1 MNKEFTRMQK
11 LAGIITE
18 GLYTS
23 DAKAPMEAVSHDG
36 ESKMKK
42 SHLKKKIKE
51 MMTSED
57 AEGETG
63 RRRRMYFHV
72 LERGGYD
79 DIKWQGVYNTKEEA
93 QKRAEDLVDMFPRS
107 RFYVESSYSRREPVD
122 VTMEEGTIG
131 QEAYAEMGSID
142 EASSDYTAD
151 AYKIAKELIR
161 RMPFPDALF
170 RSKELFLA
178 TIKALQDE
186 LYNYAEDQFG
196 DAGSASD
203 EYDDY
208 DDSTDVYDDQYPDMA
223 EGRVNEYDTEG
234 LTNAASVADHY
245 LMKAYELGV
254 NGQDLDDDLSYD
266 LLDHLKG
273 FSDEFSEGGLTE
285 AKKDKESD
293 TEDVIVADTEEEV
306 PAEGDE
312 DRTVTNTKVDVNMDG
327 VPDVDT
333 GSAES
338 KKAFTSLVDTYN
350 SAKELG
356 DPKLTQMIANALTY
370 YNKNIILKVGQPQ
383 A

>member
-36 ESKMKK
+36 ESRVTKRA
-42 SHLKKKIKE
+42 LKEKIKN
-51 MMTSED
+51 MMLSDGVT
-57 AEGETG
+57 EGSG
-63 RRRRMYFHV
+63 KMYYHV
-72 LERGGYD
+72 LEDVGGEIGYQGYYD
-79 DIKWQGVYNTKEEA
+79 TKEEA
-93 QKRAEDLVDMFPRS
+93 QKRANDLADMFPRS
-107 RFYVESSYSRREPVD
+107 FFYVEASNSKREPHNVTLEGETPGELAYKAVD
-122 VTMEEGTIG
+122 
-131 QEAYAEMGSID
+131 SLD
-142 EASSDYTAD
+142 EADSDYTMD
-151 AYKIAKELIR
+151 AYRIAREMIR
-161 RMPFPDALF
+161 RMDFPDAMF
-170 RSKELFLA
+170 KSKDLFLA

-186 LYNYAEDQFG
+186 LYSYAEDQFG
-196 DAGSASD
+196 NAGSAPD

-223 EGRVNEYDTEG
+223 EG
-234 LTNAASVADHY
+234 
-245 LMKAYELGV
+245 
-254 NGQDLDDDLSYD
+254 DLS
-266 LLDHLKG
+266 
-273 FSDEFSEGGLTE
+273 E

-293 TEDVIVADTEEEV
+293 TEDVIVADTEEV
-306 PAEGDE
+306 PAEDAAV
-312 DRTVTNTKVDVNMDG
+312 DVTASDTQVDVNMDG

-350 SAKELG
+350 ASKQLG

-370 YNKNIILKVGQPQ
+370 YNKNIILKTGQPQ